1 MLFLI
6 IYLALIESSQ
16 CRGVAIISICCTVRY
31 CTIVIATIFVL
42 FWYLHVCASTLE
54 RQRRMTIYTPS
65 IETSAGRRVSTNNQ
79 QRRSV

>member
-1 MLFLI
+1 ML
-6 IYLALIESSQ
+6 
-16 CRGVAIISICCTVRY
+16 CCLLLY
-31 CTIVIATIFVL
+31 NGYGYDFFVL